1 MEKSMMVKIAAVVVV
16 VIVVAVACVVIFG
29 GGNKSNPADDIETQ
43 LQIRGNADA
52 NYTIDSRDMDIVN
65 DVIAGK
71 KTLKDYPLA
80 DVNGDNKVDET
91 DKKLLQDLIDR
102 KTGTTVYV
110 LCQDVDG
117 EMTTQEVKYPLRNAV
132 TYATNIQLPA
142 LYAGGAPYIA
152 GYFSR
157 SYTTAAEKGLDS
169 AVDLK
174 GGTRSITDES
184 WANFTNLDASLRATG
199 GVGAL
204 LVDYSG
210 VKELTDQRMSDLE
223 ARGIPALIYSSADAE
238 EEITTVLTLG
248 FLFGGDCEKLTVDYA
263 VASWDVL
270 DYIDKTLA
278 NKSPKTS
285 YISFNMYVYICQND
299 STYNYIGQSA
309 GGIPY
314 YKVNS
319 EFADKYKGTGSVKMS
334 GPESLSNYTDVGA
347 LINIR
352 SIDWGM
358 TEDEIK
364 DMIVKTWE
372 YDSKGVKSQEC
383 FKGFEDRLFYV
394 DNLLPGAV
402 KVAYTA
408 HGLYGDLFTEK
419 WAEGV
424 LSDFIKMNLGPL
436 EGQTVHAILP
446 FLDYDDY
453 KAAKS

>member
-1 MEKSMMVKIAAVVVV
+1 MDKSMMMKIAAIVV
-16 VIVVAVACVVIFG
+16 VIVVVAAACVVLLGNG
-29 GGNKSNPADDIETQ
+29 GKSDPKSDIDTQ
-43 LQIRGNADA
+43 LQIRGNADN
-52 NYTIDSRDMDIVN
+52 NYTIDSKDMDILN

-80 DVNGDNKVDET
+80 DVNNDSKVDDA

-110 LCQDVDG
+110 LCQDTKG
-117 EMTTQEVKYPLRNAV
+117 KETTQIVEYPLRNAV

-157 SYTTAAEKGLDS
+157 SYATAAEKGLDN

-174 GGTRSITDES
+174 GSAREITDES
-184 WANFTNLDASLRATG
+184 WANFTALDASLRTVG

-210 VKELTDQRMSDLE
+210 VKQLTDERMAQLE
-223 ARGIPALIYSSADAE
+223 AAEIPALIYSSADAE

-248 FLFGGDCEKLTVDYA
+248 FLFGTETEKLTVKYA
-263 VASWDVL
+263 EASWEVL
-270 DYIDKTLA
+270 DYITKTLA

-285 YISFNMYVYICQND
+285 YISFTMYVYICQND
-299 STYNYIGQSA
+299 STFNSMGKTA
-309 GGIPY
+309 GGVPY
-314 YKVNS
+314 YTVNS
-319 EFADKYKGTGSVKMS
+319 EFAEKYKGTGSTKMS
-334 GPESLSNYTDVGA
+334 GPESLSNYKDVGA
-347 LINIR
+347 LINVR

-358 TEDEIK
+358 TESEIK

-383 FKGFEDRLFYV
+383 FKGFEDKLYYV

-408 HGLYGDLFTEK
+408 HALYGDLFTED
-419 WAEGV
+419 WAQGI
-424 LSDFIKMNLGPL
+424 LSQFLKMNLGPL
-436 EGQTVHAILP
+436 EGQTVKTILP
-446 FLDYDDY
+446 FFDYEDY
-453 KAAKS
+453 KAAKG